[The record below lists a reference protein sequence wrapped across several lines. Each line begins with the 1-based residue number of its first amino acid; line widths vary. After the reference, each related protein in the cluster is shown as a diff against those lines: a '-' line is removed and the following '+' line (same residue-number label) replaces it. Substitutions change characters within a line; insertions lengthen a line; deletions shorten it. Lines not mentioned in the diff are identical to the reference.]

1 MGGSNKT
8 SLNNPLEILDGRVLS
23 VLVDTFFLHVARWIP
38 MVHENA
44 FRRKLLTRK
53 PGDTVPLLVHAM
65 VVGALRIMN
74 LKEQIFSEADLEET
88 IEYAMNNV
96 ILASHAS
103 LSVESLQSLIIV
115 AFTLVSTAH
124 VPNRIQLNE
133 CYSF

>member
-1 MGGSNKT
+1 
-8 SLNNPLEILDGRVLS
+8 
-23 VLVDTFFLHVARWIP
+23 

-74 LKEQIFSEADLEET
+74 LKEHLFSETDLEET
-88 IEYAMNNV
+88 IEHAMNTV
-96 ILASHAS
+96 ILASHAT

-124 VPNRIQLNE
+124 VSDTIQVNQ